1 MSPLSFYHRLT
12 LASATQMTGGRLSG
26 LLLLS
31 ACLGLTACQPNEPS
45 NAPNTDTQEQH
56 EHSEH
61 DDHQTDHAEHGHDE
75 HDEQAHDEHDEHDHE
90 AAAHHHDHAD
100 QPRITFKCQ
109 PEGDISV
116 YYHNDDEPK
125 TAHLLLDGLEYDLVE
140 DSNLP
145 AQTYI
150 SSLGLDDSHGLVWQ
164 VQDKQASLFSVPTA
178 LAKAKSINDQAH
190 LEQQNK
196 LYNCQQ
202 TGQM

>member
-12 LASATQMTGGRLSG
+12 LASAPQMTGGRLSG

-31 ACLGLTACQPNEPS
+31 VCLGLTACQPNEHS
-45 NAPNTDTQEQH
+45 SASNTDTQEQH
-56 EHSEH
+56 EHSEHSEH
-61 DDHQTDHAEHGHDE
+61 DDHQTDHAEHG

-178 LAKAKSINDQAH
+178 LAKAKSITDQAH

-196 LYNCQQ
+196 LYDCQQ

>member
-45 NAPNTDTQEQH
+45 NTSNTDTQEQH
-56 EHSEH
+56 EHSEHSEH
-61 DDHQTDHAEHGHDE
+61 DDHQTDHAEHG

-196 LYNCQQ
+196 LYDCQQ

>member
-12 LASATQMTGGRLSG
+12 LASATQMTDGRLSG

-45 NAPNTDTQEQH
+45 NTSNTDTQEQH
-56 EHSEH
+56 EHSEHSEH
-61 DDHQTDHAEHGHDE
+61 DDHQTDHAEHG

-196 LYNCQQ
+196 LYDCQQ